1 MVQPNDF
8 ELLIAEAEAQP
19 FVGWDFSW
27 LGKRMVTSPLPWDYD
42 AQVVKHARQSPDLL
56 DLDTGGGEWLA
67 AIPYRPNWTVAT
79 ESYPPNVP
87 IAARRLH
94 PLGIS
99 VLRVEGAPDNNVQRV
114 PESRGQLPFRSSSLH
129 LIINRHGSFV
139 AAEVS
144 RILARAGHFITQ
156 QVGEQG
162 YGDFYQLLK
171 LPIPAPSSR
180 PWCLS
185 LAKAQVEAAGLRVSG
200 SGEGDGVV
208 SFTDVG
214 AFAWYLKAIPWTVQ
228 GFSIH
233 AFRRRLKD
241 LHSRIQ
247 KSGPLQVRQSRFW
260 LEAVS
265 GAPSNELGLRGDNF
279 TGKIGRQPLDR
290 PR

>member
-1 MVQPNDF
+1 MVRTSDF

-27 LGKRMVTSPLPWDYD
+27 LAKRMVTHPLPWDYD
-42 AQVVKHARQSPDLL
+42 GLVVKRARQSPDLL

-67 AIPYRPNWTVAT
+67 ALPYRPDRTVAT

-94 PLGIS
+94 PLGVS
-99 VLRVEGAPDNNVQRV
+99 VLRIEEAPDNNVQRV
-114 PESRGQLPFRSSSLH
+114 PESRGQLPFRTSSLH
-129 LIINRHGSFV
+129 LVINRHSSFV
-139 AAEVS
+139 ATELS
-144 RILARAGHFITQ
+144 RVLAPAGHLITQ
-156 QVGEQG
+156 QVGDQR
-162 YGDFYQLLK
+162 GDFYRLLK
-171 LPIPAPSSR
+171 LSLPQPSPR
-180 PWCLS
+180 QWGLS
-185 LAKAQVEAAGLRVSG
+185 LAKAQVEAAGLRVIG

-214 AFAWYLKAIPWTVQ
+214 AFAWYLKAVPWVVQ

-247 KSGPLQVRQSRFW
+247 RSGPLRVRQSRFW
-260 LEAVS
+260 LEATKTIS
-265 GAPSNELGLRGDNF
+265 D
-279 TGKIGRQPLDR
+279 
-290 PR
+290 